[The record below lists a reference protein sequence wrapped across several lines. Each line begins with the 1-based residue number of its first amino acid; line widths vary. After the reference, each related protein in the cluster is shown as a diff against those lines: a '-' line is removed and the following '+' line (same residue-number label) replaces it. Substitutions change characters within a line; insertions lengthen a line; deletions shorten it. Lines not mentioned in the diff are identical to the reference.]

1 MKKLFLTILLLILVS
16 IASLYFYLKFT
27 TEYIYTTIGIE
38 TPSGN
43 LENILDTQ
51 TEIIKSQA
59 IITKALQELNI
70 SSTKLSS
77 IQQRVFVERVKH
89 SSILK
94 ISISKQ
100 ATPQA
105 KNILNSIANI
115 YTTHYNQE
123 STNSQLV
130 LSNTIDNRLQTLKQ
144 SINDLALRLE
154 KFREENHYIVTTTVA
169 QKRVNTLEILNKRLL
184 KITIE
189 LDILKRV
196 SRQLQTNK
204 NIERLL
210 VAGLYSSKERENKI
224 LEESIRQLQ
233 QSIIQMKILLGDY
246 TKEYPEVIKLK
257 RKILELKKIT
267 LTIIKNNQKSYKQ
280 EKRLLQEYIKKERVF
295 IEKIPSSDRVVTSFK
310 EQLYSK
316 RKLYNTLLEK
326 KLNLT
331 LKQTKSSRA
340 YIVDKNREESYRNYN
355 FYLRF
360 FRELF

>member
-1 MKKLFLTILLLILVS
+1 M
-16 IASLYFYLKFT
+16 
-27 TEYIYTTIGIE
+27 YTTVAIE
-38 TPSGN
+38 TPFKN

-51 TEIIKSQA
+51 IEIIKSQA
-59 IITKALQELNI
+59 IITEALQELNI
-70 SSTKLSS
+70 SSKKIAY
-77 IQQRVFVERVKH
+77 IQQAVFVKRVKK

-94 ISISKQ
+94 IYISKQ

-105 KNILNSIANI
+105 KNILNSIATV

-123 STNSQLV
+123 STKSQLV
-130 LSNTIDNRLQTLKQ
+130 LSNIIDNKLEIVEQ
-144 SINDLALRLE
+144 SIKELALRLE

-169 QKRVNTLEILNKRLL
+169 KNKVSTLDTLHKRLL

-189 LDILKRV
+189 LDILKRL
-196 SRQLQTNK
+196 SKQLHTNK
-204 NIERLL
+204 NIDKLL
-210 VAGLYSSKERENKI
+210 VSGIYSSKERENKI

-257 RKILELKKIT
+257 RKILELKSIT
-267 LTIIKNNQKSYKQ
+267 LTIIKNNQKSYHQ
-280 EKRLLQEYIKKERVF
+280 EKRLLKEYIKKERVF
-295 IEKIPSSDRVVTSFK
+295 IEKIPSSDRVVSSLK

-340 YIVDKNREESYRNYN
+340 YIVDKATEGSYDLSLDI
-355 FYLRF
+355 FSFL
-360 FRELF
+360 LFLL